1 MVIIK
6 RKRKHTLMMA
16 GLITSS
22 ILVLSACS
30 VVEQANQSLNYVS
43 GATDYIEQVSNAGA
57 DLQELASGAVSN
69 PEITTQVQEK
79 IDQIQAEASEFSQLT
94 APAIGESIHENL
106 VSYNNQLAEVV
117 GQFENTL
124 AEQGFTAENWEKTG
138 IPELITNIN
147 GLKDPLSGLGIE
159 AN

>member
-1 MVIIK
+1 MIK

-16 GLITSS
+16 GLIASS
-22 ILVLSACS
+22 ILVISACS

-57 DLQELASGAVSN
+57 ELQELASGAVNN
-69 PEITTQVQEK
+69 PEVTTQVQEK

-106 VSYNNQLAEVV
+106 VSYNNQLTEVV

-159 AN
+159 VN

>member
-1 MVIIK
+1 MI
-6 RKRKHTLMMA
+6 RKRKQTLMMA
-16 GLITSS
+16 GLIVSS
-22 ILVLSACS
+22 ILVISACS

-43 GATDYIEQVSNAGA
+43 EATEYIEQVSNAGA

-79 IDQIQAEASEFSQLT
+79 IDQIQAEASEFSQLS

-106 VSYNNQLAEVV
+106 VSYNNQLTEVV
-117 GQFENTL
+117 DRFENTI

-138 IPELITNIN
+138 IPDLIHNIN
-147 GLKDPLSGLGIE
+147 SVKDPLSGLGNE
-159 AN
+159 SN